1 MSYLTISLLYNT
13 ENSELCSQLFRPHEN
28 LGMNSPK
35 LMWGMSLNISPAP
48 ASARQS
54 KHTVFGCGGTQ
65 QVEGNAS
72 KLKPAHTAL
81 TSFTGDMSHL
91 EENGIQPV

>member
-1 MSYLTISLLYNT
+1 MSYLTIRLLYNT
-13 ENSELCSQLFRPHEN
+13 ENTALCSQLFRCHEN
-28 LGMNSPK
+28 NSPK
-35 LMWGMSLNISPAP
+35 LISGMSLNISPPP

-54 KHTVFGCGGTQ
+54 KHKVFRCGGSQ

-72 KLKPAHTAL
+72 KLKQAHTAL
-81 TSFTGDMSHL
+81 TSFTGEVSHL